1 MTEQT
6 SGSVTKIKIGNNL
19 YDISVQGKA
28 LSGIDVEGS
37 GNVIANIKYN
47 ETYKVKDLFG
57 KMCRS
62 DKDEKISYNKF
73 GDYKFMMMKV
83 LPYYN
88 AYDYFFEAEERM
100 IPEYIY
106 FKIVD

>member
-47 ETYKVKDLFG
+47 ETTNRLTLVMTTVESKL
-57 KMCRS
+57 
-62 DKDEKISYNKF
+62 
-73 GDYKFMMMKV
+73 V
-83 LPYYN
+83 LS
-88 AYDYFFEAEERM
+88 ADD
-100 IPEYIY
+100 PECLELR
-106 FKIVD
+106 